1 MIRWTFDLTV
11 KDFVRKAKKNVQIVW
26 FGRYLPVKDT
36 IALFQLTNTKVRH
49 GHINNRKD
57 WRLFTGIC
65 YTLVAADWKYKDQ
78 KKVMLKD
85 ADANPEWFGKLERS
99 RFEPTLF
106 SLYDVNKHK
115 RLLIDGTKRA
125 LAMTRCDSIMRS
137 LSRKGDKPRTWPS
150 FPPVDIW
157 ECYGSNLDPIFP
169 CDLHQL

>member
-26 FGRYLPVKDT
+26 FGRYLPIKDT
-36 IALFQLTNTKVRH
+36 VALFELTNTRVRR
-49 GHINNRKD
+49 GHIDNWHN
-57 WRLFTGIC
+57 WRLFTGVC

-78 KKVMLKD
+78 KKVLLQD
-85 ADANPEWFGKLERS
+85 ANLNPEWFGKLERS

-115 RLLIDGTKRA
+115 HLLIDGTKRA
-125 LAMTRCDSIMRS
+125 LALTRHDSIALSMRYKGKG
-137 LSRKGDKPRTWPS
+137 LRK
-150 FPPVDIW
+150 FAPVEIW
-157 ECYGSNLDPIFP
+157 ECYGRNLDPIFP